1 MKNALLIIDAQND
14 FCLPTGSLSVPGAD
28 GDMTRLADFITA
40 NKEKIDYIG
49 MTQDSHHPIDVSH
62 PSFWQDK
69 DGNFPNP
76 FTLITS
82 KDVDDGVWT
91 PRFYPNEAIKYIHE
105 LESQGEFPHC
115 IWPEHC
121 VIGTSGAAIIN
132 SVMDA
137 VIDWT
142 KEGNFYGVFTKGTYP
157 MTEHFGAF
165 RANIPVM
172 NRPETQINQSLIET
186 LEKYD
191 NIYISGEAKSH
202 CLCSTI
208 NQMIEISPDL
218 LKKVILLE
226 DTTSDVPGFEDNS
239 INIFEDA
246 KKLGMRFGVSTIK
259 IINKK

>member
-14 FCLPTGSLSVPGAD
+14 FCLPTGALSVPGAD
-28 GDMTRLADFITA
+28 KDMERLANFIKA

-49 MTQDSHHPIDVSH
+49 MTQDSHHPIDISH

-76 FTLITS
+76 FTIITS

-91 PRFYPNEAIKYIHE
+91 PRFFPNEAVKYIHE

-121 VIGTSGAAIIN
+121 VIGTTGAAIVD
-132 SVMDA
+132 SVMDS
-137 VIDWT
+137 VREWSRLG
-142 KEGNFYGVFTKGTYP
+142 KFYGVFTKGTYP

-165 RANIPVM
+165 RANVPVT
-172 NRPETQINQSLIET
+172 NRPETQINQNLIET

-191 NIYISGEAKSH
+191 RVYFAGEARSH
-202 CLCSTI
+202 CVANTLR
-208 NQMIEISPDL
+208 QAIEIAPEL
-218 LKKVILLE
+218 AKKFVILE
-226 DTTSDVPGFEDNS
+226 DCMSAVPGFETLGES
-239 INIFEDA
+239 IYDEARKMGIEF
-246 KKLGMRFGVSTIK
+246 KKSSEIK
-259 IINKK
+259 L